1 MERLKLSEKATEF
14 LKKYRYVILVIL
26 LGIVLMSIPSR
37 RDDSHEPLPAASSSL
52 ETESLEQRLEAV
64 LAQIEGAG
72 KVRVL
77 LTEQTGES
85 IVYQTNRDSS
95 HTSDAES
102 LRSDTVI
109 VSGSDRSEQGLI
121 RQVNP
126 PVYLGAIVVCQGAD
140 RATVRLAVVQAV
152 SNATGLGADK
162 ISVLKMK

>member
-1 MERLKLSEKATEF
+1 MDRLKIGEKIPDF

-26 LGIVLMSIPSR
+26 LGVGMMCIPARQDDR
-37 RDDSHEPLPAASSSL
+37 REPSAAEVITAREQSM
-52 ETESLEQRLEAV
+52 EQRLEEV

-77 LTEQTGES
+77 LTEQTGQS
-85 IVYQTNRDSS
+85 VVYQTDRDSS
-95 HTSDAES
+95 HTADTES

-109 VSGSDRSEQGLI
+109 ITDGERAQQGLI
-121 RQVNP
+121 RQINP
-126 PVYLGAIVVCQGAD
+126 PVYLGAVVVCQGAES
-140 RATVRLAVVQAV
+140 ATVRLAVVQAV

>member
-1 MERLKLSEKATEF
+1 MDQIKLGEKFQEF
-14 LKKYRYVILVIL
+14 MKKYRLVILVVL
-26 LGIVLMSIPSR
+26 VGIGLMCIPSR
-37 RDDSHEPLPAASSSL
+37 KAEPDQQTGQGIGQVK
-52 ETESLEQRLEAV
+52 EESLEQRLEAV
-64 LAQIEGAG
+64 LSQIEGAG

-77 LTEQTGES
+77 LTEQAGERV
-85 IVYQTNRDSS
+85 VYQTDRD
-95 HTSDAES
+95 TSASADADS

-109 VSGSDRSEQGLI
+109 ITDADRSQQGLV

-126 PVYLGAIVVCQGAD
+126 PVYLGAVVVCQGAD